1 MQIQK
6 CIQTHTY
13 KLIETQTHRIYPTK
27 GSLIPYIQCLKDMD
41 SNIQMSDDLLHY
53 IKMYRQMGQQRLAKI
68 NADKNSNNN
77 ADT

>member
-1 MQIQK
+1 MQGQK
-6 CIQTHTY
+6 GIQTHTY

-53 IKMYRQMGQQRLAKI
+53 IKMYRHIETDGSRSAETDQ
-68 NADKNSNNN
+68 DKC
-77 ADT
+77 